1 MVNHGA
7 SCAAMQSDASAFP
20 DVIDL
25 SPPRFATN
33 RLSKAAA
40 VRLKVAVSLSEL
52 HLVLLIS
59 WLKVL

>member
-1 MVNHGA
+1 
-7 SCAAMQSDASAFP
+7 MQSDASAFP